1 MAEKRNVINKV
12 WLALLVVVLCCASL
26 SYGCSSQAMSP
37 GSSLQQA
44 EGKDP
49 IFTSCSCNDPAGT
62 IDPDK
67 DKDVGCCACQ
77 IEAVVNATNAT
88 VTINNAYPGY
98 ECRINFTIQ
107 NIASLDVNITSV
119 NVTAPDAINIS
130 VGPSNLVGTTLKQWG
145 EADGFIDV
153 HVNDSATQSTTYNF
167 TVKIDGD

>member
-1 MAEKRNVINKV
+1 MAEKRKVTNRV

-26 SYGCSSQAMSP
+26 SGYGCSSQAMSP

-49 IFTSCSCNDPAGT
+49 IFTACSCNDPTGT
-62 IDPDK
+62 IDPGQ
-67 DKDVGCCACQ
+67 DKDVGCCTCV
-77 IEAVVNATNAT
+77 IEPVVNPTNAT
-88 VTINNAYPGY
+88 VTIGNAYPGY

-107 NIASLDVNITSV
+107 NIATEQVTITIV
-119 NVTAPDAINIS
+119 NVTAPSAIS
-130 VGPSNLVGTTLKQWG
+130 VIADPSLKGTILEQWD

-153 HVNDSATQSTTYNF
+153 QVNDLAAQSTTYNF